1 STAAQLDPMY
11 PSAGSI
17 TAKVRG
23 PNRAGL
29 PGYVAV
35 PVASSV
41 GLVPG
46 YNSGAYLGTSYNPF
60 QTGSDPNSPAF
71 SVQNL
76 TLPGGV
82 TLAQLENRRQLLNS
96 FDVMRRD
103 VDRSGALDS
112 LDRFQRQAYEMISGP
127 AAPRAFDI

>member
-1 STAAQLDPMY
+1 
-11 PSAGSI
+11 
-17 TAKVRG
+17 
-23 PNRAGL
+23 
-29 PGYVAV
+29 V

-60 QTGSDPNSPAF
+60 QTGGDPNNPAF

-82 TLAQLENRRQLLNS
+82 NLGQLEDRRKLLGS
-96 FDVMRRD
+96 FD
-103 VDRSGALDS
+103 RSAATS
-112 LDRFQRQAYEMISGP
+112 TA
-127 AAPRAFDI
+127 AAPSPRSTSPAGSV